1 MAGWGHV
8 CTNYLKTK
16 ISMEQDFLVLHIHKD
31 RQSKKIYKFIFNFLG
46 KMLMLMNS
54 TWLWKYLDGAT
65 LKWK

>member
-16 ISMEQDFLVLHIHKD
+16 ILMEQDFLHIHKD

-65 LKWK
+65 LKWR

>member
-16 ISMEQDFLVLHIHKD
+16 ILMEQDFLHIHKD
-31 RQSKKIYKFIFNFLG
+31 RQSKKNYKFIFNFLG